1 MRNGREEG
9 KLPFKSSNF
18 LSCEWETRKATTNL
32 PFDEAPNI
40 EKEQTP
46 HRQKDFHWL
55 GSDILLH

>member
-46 HRQKDFHWL
+46 HRQKDFH
-55 GSDILLH
+55 